1 MGTGEGEFP
10 RGGRSGD
17 EARRRSLQT
26 LGRLAWAK
34 VQKRRT
40 CGWSGEVG
48 KEAGEAGSNLTAED
62 LAYWT
67 LELKT
72 LSCGDDCRT
81 VPLKWGAFENVLER
95 TH

>member
-1 MGTGEGEFP
+1 MSTGEGEFP
-10 RGGRSGD
+10 RGSRSGD
-17 EARRRSLQT
+17 EARRISLQT

-40 CGWSGEVG
+40 CRRSGEVG

-67 LELKT
+67 LELIRYPVVT
-72 LSCGDDCRT
+72 TVEQSLSNG
-81 VPLKWGAFENVLER
+81 GAFENVLER